1 MVTIRA
7 RGVHDGASNPIADR
21 PNRPRPMSAE
31 LSLLS
36 YPSVRLM
43 REAARRRLPQ
53 PIFDFADGGAED
65 ETTLRRN
72 EDAFRHWRFL
82 PRPLE
87 GAGSRDQTVALFGK
101 TLASPV
107 LIGPT
112 GLAGMFWPRGEIA
125 AARAAAAAGTAYCLS
140 HGSVCS
146 IEEVAAS
153 HQGQRWMQVFIYRD
167 RAFTRELTQ
176 RARDAGY
183 GALVLTID
191 NQLLGKRERD
201 FANGFSIPPRFS
213 GRQWLLMASKWR
225 WAWSMRNELRSL
237 TFGNYV
243 RPGSGESLA
252 TLAGRMGSLLD
263 PAMNWDDVA
272 QLRAQWPGPL
282 LLKGV
287 LHPADARRALAMGV
301 DGLIV
306 SNHGGRQ
313 LDGAS
318 SALEALPAIVA
329 AVEDRIPLLLD
340 GGIRRGADVVKAL
353 ALGARAVLIARPQLW
368 GLSVAGEAGV
378 AHVLA
383 IYRSEIDRVMG
394 LLGATSIDALRRSQV
409 VVPAPIMMDRLHDG
423 AARPAPCSC
432 INLEK

>member
-1 MVTIRA
+1 M
-7 RGVHDGASNPIADR
+7 ADDAPALR
-21 PNRPRPMSAE
+21 FPN
-31 LSLLS
+31 
-36 YPSVRLM
+36 VRLM
-43 REAARRRLPQ
+43 REAARARLPK

-65 ETTLRRN
+65 EVTLRRN
-72 EDAFRHWRFL
+72 EDAFLRWSFL

-87 GAGSRDQTVALFGK
+87 GAATRDQSVELFGR
-101 TLASPV
+101 TLAMPV

-112 GLAGMFWPRGEIA
+112 GLAGLFWPKGEIA
-125 AARAAAAAGTAYCLS
+125 SARAAADASTVYCQS

-146 IEEVAAS
+146 IEELAAQ
-153 HQGQRWMQVFIYRD
+153 HDGTRWMQVFIYRD

-176 RARDAGY
+176 RARDTGAH
-183 GALVLTID
+183 ALVLTID

-201 FANGFSIPPRFS
+201 LVNGFSIPPRFS
-213 GRQWLLMASKWR
+213 ARQSLAMAAKWR
-225 WAWSMRNELRSL
+225 WGWAMRNELRTL

-243 RPGSGESLA
+243 RPGSAESLA
-252 TLAGRMGSLLD
+252 ALAGRMGALLD

-272 QLRAQWPGPL
+272 QLREQWRGPL

-287 LHPADARRALAMGV
+287 LHPEDARRAVALGI

-318 SALEALPAIVA
+318 SALEALPPIVA
-329 AVEDRIPLLLD
+329 AVGDGYPVLID
-340 GGIRRGADVVKAL
+340 GGVRRGSDVVKAI

-378 AHVLA
+378 AHVLS
-383 IYRSEIDRVMG
+383 IFRTEIDRVMG
-394 LLGATSIDALRRSQV
+394 LLGVDKLDALRRLDALGRLDV
-409 VVPAPIMMDRLHDG
+409 LVPAELTK
-423 AARPAPCSC
+423 ATSA
-432 INLEK
+432 

>member
-1 MVTIRA
+1 M
-7 RGVHDGASNPIADR
+7 AD
-21 PNRPRPMSAE
+21 N
-31 LSLLS
+31 SLALR
-36 YPSVRLM
+36 YPTVRLM
-43 REAARRRLPQ
+43 REAARARLPK

-65 ETTLRRN
+65 EVTLRRN
-72 EDAFRHWRFL
+72 EDAFLRWSFL

-87 GAGSRDQTVALFGK
+87 GAATRDQSVTLFGQ
-101 TLASPV
+101 TLSSPV

-112 GLAGMFWPRGEIA
+112 GLAGLFWPRGEIA
-125 AARAAAAAGTAYCLS
+125 SARAAAAASTVYCQS

-146 IEEVAAS
+146 IEDMAAQ
-153 HQGQRWMQVFIYRD
+153 HDGMRWMQVFIYRD

-176 RARDAGY
+176 RARDAGFQ
-183 GALVLTID
+183 ALVLTID
-191 NQLLGKRERD
+191 NQLLGQRERD
-201 FANGFSIPPRFS
+201 LANGFSIPPRFS
-213 GRQWLLMASKWR
+213 ARQSLAMAVKWR
-225 WAWSMRNELRSL
+225 WGWSMRRELRTL

-243 RPGSGESLA
+243 RPGSAESLA

-272 QLRAQWPGPL
+272 QLRAQWHGPL

-287 LHPADARRALAMGV
+287 LHPDDARRAVATGI

-329 AVEDRIPLLLD
+329 AVEDRVPVLID
-340 GGIRRGADVVKAL
+340 GGIRRGSDVVKAI
-353 ALGARAVLIARPQLW
+353 ARGARAVLIARPQLW
-368 GLSVAGEAGV
+368 GLAVAGEAGV
-378 AHVLA
+378 AHVLS

-394 LLGATSIDALRRSQV
+394 LLGARSLDALRRLDLLVPCAPSGSDTTRGDLTSRRPSSGSCSQ
-409 VVPAPIMMDRLHDG
+409 
-423 AARPAPCSC
+423 AR
-432 INLEK
+432 

>member
-1 MVTIRA
+1 
-7 RGVHDGASNPIADR
+7 
-21 PNRPRPMSAE
+21 MSVESPA
-31 LSLLS
+31 LP
-36 YPSVRLM
+36 YPSIRLM
-43 REAARRRLPQ
+43 REAARRRLPR

-65 ETTLRRN
+65 EVTLRRN
-72 EDAFRHWRFL
+72 EHAFQRWRFL
-82 PRPLE
+82 PRPL
-87 GAGSRDQTVALFGK
+87 AGTATRDQSVTLFGA

-112 GLAGMFWPRGEIA
+112 GLAGLFWPRGEIA
-125 AARAAAAAGTAYCLS
+125 SARAAAAAGTAYCLS

-146 IEEVAAS
+146 IEDVAAA

-183 GALVLTID
+183 QALVLTID

-213 GRQWLLMASKWR
+213 MRQWAAMASKGR
-225 WAWSMRNELRSL
+225 WAWSMRNELRTL

-282 LLKGV
+282 LLKGI
-287 LHPADARRALAMGV
+287 LHPDDARRALAMGV

-313 LDGAS
+313 LDGAAG
-318 SALEALPAIVA
+318 ALDALPAIVA

-340 GGIRRGADVVKAL
+340 GGIRRGTDVVKAL

-368 GLSVAGEAGV
+368 GLTVAGEAGV
-378 AHVLA
+378 AQVLA

-394 LLGATSIDALRRSQV
+394 LLGAANIDALRRMQML
-409 VVPAPIMMDRLHDG
+409 VPMTDSG
-423 AARPAPCSC
+423 AAGA
-432 INLEK
+432 